1 MLFHT
6 EKRDW
11 AQDYIDKGIL
21 PGFSNMPS
29 YSGIGALRNSDVL
42 TAVSH
47 VASNVARFP
56 IVILDDDK
64 NAVKNI
70 KSVDYLL
77 NKHPNDMLS
86 AYHWRFLMTVNAILT
101 GDGFSR
107 IIRDPHT
114 KAPLEIQYFPPS
126 QTYIDDSD
134 VMNIKY
140 EFTPINQKG
149 GGQTI
154 VVPAEDVIHFMFFTY
169 DGIHGRSPLLS
180 LADEIG
186 LQDDGIKTLRR
197 FFKSGLKGGL
207 LKAKGK
213 LSPEARLKTRKDF
226 EYSQR
231 NSNAGSP
238 IIIDDRFE
246 YSPIEVDTN
255 VLQLINSNNY
265 STAQIAKA
273 LHIPAY
279 KLAVNSPNQ
288 SIKQLNEDFIT
299 SDLPYYFKPIA
310 SNLEMTMLTD
320 RQRHNCHIEF
330 DTRKETGMS
339 MDDVQK
345 GVTNNVI
352 TPNEG
357 RVRMG
362 LVKSDN
368 PDLDRFQSTLNTVFL
383 DKKEE
388 YQKQSTAKG
397 GGIDDK
403 RLGNSTVNDANS
415 DENGNWWR
423 WWTSNWRLCSQIQ

>member
-11 AQDYIDKGIL
+11 AQDYINQGIL
-21 PGFSNMPS
+21 PGFSNMPA

-134 VMNIKY
+134 VTNIKY

-149 GGQTI
+149 GGQII

-213 LSPEARLKTRKDF
+213 LSPEARLKTRKAF
-226 EYSQR
+226 EYAQA

-238 IIIDDRFE
+238 IVTDDTFD
-246 YSPIEVDTN
+246 YSPIEIDTN

-415 DENGNWWR
+415 DENGN
-423 WWTSNWRLCSQIQ
+423 

>member
-11 AQDYIDKGIL
+11 AQDYIDQGIL
-21 PGFSNMPS
+21 PGVSNMPS

-134 VMNIKY
+134 VTNIKY
-140 EFTPINQKG
+140 EFTPINQKD

-213 LSPEARLKTRKDF
+213 LSPEARLKTRKAF
-226 EYSQR
+226 EYAQA

-238 IIIDDRFE
+238 IVTDDTFD
-246 YSPIEVDTN
+246 YSPIEIDTN

-415 DENGNWWR
+415 DENGN
-423 WWTSNWRLCSQIQ
+423 

>member
-1 MLFHT
+1 MLFHTT

-11 AQDYIDKGIL
+11 ATDYIDQGII
-21 PGFSNMPS
+21 PGYSTLGS
-29 YSGIGALRNSDVL
+29 YTGVGALKNSDVL

-56 IVILDDDK
+56 IVILDDNK
-64 NAVKNI
+64 NEVKNI
-70 KSVDYLL
+70 KAVDYLL

-86 AYHWRFLMTVNAILT
+86 AYHWRFIMTVNAILT
-101 GDGFSR
+101 GDGFTR
-107 IIRDPHT
+107 IVRDPVN
-114 KAPLEIQYFPPS
+114 KSPLQLEYYPTS
-126 QTYIDDSD
+126 QTYIDYSD
-134 VMNIKY
+134 IKNIKY
-140 EFTPINQKG
+140 EFTQINGKG
-149 GGQTI
+149 NDRTI
-154 VVPAEDVIHFMFFTY
+154 VCPAEDVIHFMFFTY

-180 LADEIG
+180 LGDEIG

-197 FFKSGLKGGL
+197 FFKSGLKGGM

-213 LSPEARLKTRKDF
+213 LSAKGRREIRQQF
-226 EYSQR
+226 EYAQR
-231 NSNAGSP
+231 GSDAGSP
-238 IIIDDRFE
+238 IVTDDTFD

-265 STAQIAKA
+265 STSQIAKA

-288 SIKQLNEDFIT
+288 SIKQLNEDFIR

-310 SNLEMTMLTD
+310 SNIEMTMLTD

-330 DTRKETGMS
+330 DTRKETGLS

-345 GVTNNVI
+345 GVTNTLI

-357 RVRMG
+357 RVLAGM
-362 LVKSDN
+362 VKSDN
-368 PDLDRFQSTLNTVFL
+368 PDLDRYQSTLNTVFL

-388 YQKQSTAKG
+388 YQNNNVMKG
-397 GGIDDK
+397 GESHDDK
-403 RLGNSTVNDANS
+403 RFGNSSNDDAGS
-415 DENGNWWR
+415 DSGN
-423 WWTSNWRLCSQIQ
+423 NE

>member
-6 EKRDW
+6 SEKRDW
-11 AQDYIDKGIL
+11 AQDYIDQGII
-21 PGFSNMPS
+21 PGFSNMRS
-29 YSGIGALRNSDVL
+29 YVGIGALKNSDVL

-64 NAVKNI
+64 NAVKRI

-107 IIRDPHT
+107 IIRDPRDNS
-114 KAPLEIQYFPPS
+114 PLELQYFPPS

-134 VMNIKY
+134 VTNIKY
-140 EFTPINQKG
+140 EFTPVNQRDG
-149 GGQTI
+149 GRTI
-154 VVPAEDVIHFMFFTY
+154 VVPADDVIHFMFFTY

-213 LSPEARLKTRKDF
+213 LSPEARLKTRKEF

-403 RLGNSTVNDANS
+403 RLGNSTVDDANS
-415 DENGNWWR
+415 DES
-423 WWTSNWRLCSQIQ
+423 SN

>member
-11 AQDYIDKGIL
+11 AQDYIDQGIL

-134 VMNIKY
+134 VTNIKY
-140 EFTPINQKG
+140 EFTPINQKD

-213 LSPEARLKTRKDF
+213 LSPEARLKTRQAF
-226 EYSQR
+226 EYAQA

-238 IIIDDRFE
+238 IVTDDTFD
-246 YSPIEVDTN
+246 YSPIEIDTN

-339 MDDVQK
+339 MDDVQN

-415 DENGNWWR
+415 DENGN
-423 WWTSNWRLCSQIQ
+423 

>member
-11 AQDYIDKGIL
+11 AQDYIDQGIL

-56 IVILDDDK
+56 IIILDDDK

-134 VMNIKY
+134 VTNIKY

-213 LSPEARLKTRKDF
+213 LSPEARLKTRKAF
-226 EYSQR
+226 EYAQA

-238 IIIDDRFE
+238 IVTDDTFD
-246 YSPIEVDTN
+246 YSPIEIDTN

-310 SNLEMTMLTD
+310 GNLEMTMLTD

-415 DENGNWWR
+415 DEKGN
-423 WWTSNWRLCSQIQ
+423 

>member
-11 AQDYIDKGIL
+11 AQDYIDQGIL
-21 PGFSNMPS
+21 PGVSNMPS

-114 KAPLEIQYFPPS
+114 KVPLEIQYFPPS

-213 LSPEARLKTRKDF
+213 LSPEARLKTRKAF
-226 EYSQR
+226 EYAQA

-238 IIIDDRFE
+238 IVTDDTFD
-246 YSPIEVDTN
+246 YSPIEIDTN

-415 DENGNWWR
+415 DENGN
-423 WWTSNWRLCSQIQ
+423 

>member
-11 AQDYIDKGIL
+11 AQNYIDQGIL

-134 VMNIKY
+134 VTNIKY

-213 LSPEARLKTRKDF
+213 LSPEARLKTRKAF
-226 EYSQR
+226 EYAQA

-238 IIIDDRFE
+238 IVTDDTFD
-246 YSPIEVDTN
+246 YSPIEIDTN

-397 GGIDDK
+397 GGINDK
-403 RLGNSTVNDANS
+403 RLGNSTVDDANS
-415 DENGNWWR
+415 DESGN
-423 WWTSNWRLCSQIQ
+423 

>member
-11 AQDYIDKGIL
+11 AQDYIDQGIL

-134 VMNIKY
+134 VTNIKY
-140 EFTPINQKG
+140 EFTPINQKA

-213 LSPEARLKTRKDF
+213 LSPEARLKTRKAF
-226 EYSQR
+226 EYAQA

-238 IIIDDRFE
+238 IVTDDTFD
-246 YSPIEVDTN
+246 YSPIEIDTN

-403 RLGNSTVNDANS
+403 RLGNSTIDDANS
-415 DENGNWWR
+415 DESDN
-423 WWTSNWRLCSQIQ
+423 

>member
-11 AQDYIDKGIL
+11 AQDYIDQGIF

-134 VMNIKY
+134 VTNIKY

-169 DGIHGRSPLLS
+169 DGIYGRSPLLS

-213 LSPEARLKTRKDF
+213 LSPEARLKTRKAF
-226 EYSQR
+226 EYAQA

-238 IIIDDRFE
+238 IVTDDTFD
-246 YSPIEVDTN
+246 YSPIEIDTN

-397 GGIDDK
+397 GAIDDK
-403 RLGNSTVNDANS
+403 RLGNSTIDDANS
-415 DENGNWWR
+415 DESGN
-423 WWTSNWRLCSQIQ
+423 

>member
-11 AQDYIDKGIL
+11 AQDYIDQGIL

-107 IIRDPHT
+107 IIHDPHT
-114 KAPLEIQYFPPS
+114 KVPLEIQYFPPS

-134 VMNIKY
+134 VTNIKY

-213 LSPEARLKTRKDF
+213 LSPEARLKTRKAF
-226 EYSQR
+226 EYAQA

-238 IIIDDRFE
+238 IVTDDTFD
-246 YSPIEVDTN
+246 YSPIEIDTN

-415 DENGNWWR
+415 DENGN
-423 WWTSNWRLCSQIQ
+423 

>member
-11 AQDYIDKGIL
+11 AQDYIDQGIL
-21 PGFSNMPS
+21 PGVSNMPS

-134 VMNIKY
+134 VTNIKY

-213 LSPEARLKTRKDF
+213 LSPEARLKTRKAF
-226 EYSQR
+226 EYAQA

-238 IIIDDRFE
+238 IVTDDTFD
-246 YSPIEVDTN
+246 YSPIEIDTN

-397 GGIDDK
+397 GAIDDK
-403 RLGNSTVNDANS
+403 RLGNSTIDDANS
-415 DENGNWWR
+415 DESGN
-423 WWTSNWRLCSQIQ
+423 

>member
-6 EKRDW
+6 EKREW
-11 AQDYIDKGIL
+11 AQDYIDQGIL

-56 IVILDDDK
+56 IVILDDGK

-213 LSPEARLKTRKDF
+213 LSPEARLKTRKAF
-226 EYSQR
+226 EYAQA

-238 IIIDDRFE
+238 IVTDDTFD
-246 YSPIEVDTN
+246 YSPIEIDTN

-415 DENGNWWR
+415 DENGN
-423 WWTSNWRLCSQIQ
+423 

>member
-11 AQDYIDKGIL
+11 AQDYIDQGIL
-21 PGFSNMPS
+21 PGVSNMPS

-56 IVILDDDK
+56 IVILDDGK

-134 VMNIKY
+134 VTNIKY

-213 LSPEARLKTRKDF
+213 LSPEARLKTRKAF
-226 EYSQR
+226 EYAQA

-238 IIIDDRFE
+238 IVTDDTFD
-246 YSPIEVDTN
+246 YSPIEIDTN

-415 DENGNWWR
+415 DENGN
-423 WWTSNWRLCSQIQ
+423 

>member
-11 AQDYIDKGIL
+11 AQDYIDQGIL
-21 PGFSNMPS
+21 PGVSNMPS

-114 KAPLEIQYFPPS
+114 KVPLEIQYFPPS

-134 VMNIKY
+134 VTNIKY

-213 LSPEARLKTRKDF
+213 LSPEARLKTRKAF
-226 EYSQR
+226 EYAQA

-238 IIIDDRFE
+238 IVTDDTFD
-246 YSPIEVDTN
+246 YSPIEIDTN

-403 RLGNSTVNDANS
+403 RLGNSTVNDADS
-415 DENGNWWR
+415 DENGN
-423 WWTSNWRLCSQIQ
+423 

>member
-11 AQDYIDKGIL
+11 AQDYIDQGIL

-64 NAVKNI
+64 NAVKSI

-134 VMNIKY
+134 VTNIKY

-154 VVPAEDVIHFMFFTY
+154 IVPAEDVIHFMFFTY

-213 LSPEARLKTRKDF
+213 LSPEARLKTRKAF
-226 EYSQR
+226 EYAQA

-238 IIIDDRFE
+238 IVTDDTFD
-246 YSPIEVDTN
+246 YSPIEIDTN

-403 RLGNSTVNDANS
+403 RLGNSTIDDANS
-415 DENGNWWR
+415 DESGN
-423 WWTSNWRLCSQIQ
+423 

>member
-11 AQDYIDKGIL
+11 AQDYIDQGIL

-107 IIRDPHT
+107 IIPDPHT

-134 VMNIKY
+134 VTNIKY
-140 EFTPINQKG
+140 EFTPINQKD

-213 LSPEARLKTRKDF
+213 LSPEARLKTRQAF
-226 EYSQR
+226 EYAQA

-238 IIIDDRFE
+238 IVTDDTFD
-246 YSPIEVDTN
+246 YSPIEIDTN

-415 DENGNWWR
+415 DENGN
-423 WWTSNWRLCSQIQ
+423 

>member
-11 AQDYIDKGIL
+11 AQDYIDQGIL

-134 VMNIKY
+134 VTNIKY
-140 EFTPINQKG
+140 EFTLINQKG

-397 GGIDDK
+397 GGINDK
-403 RLGNSTVNDANS
+403 RLGNSTVDDANS
-415 DENGNWWR
+415 DESGN
-423 WWTSNWRLCSQIQ
+423 

>member
-11 AQDYIDKGIL
+11 AQDYIDQGIL
-21 PGFSNMPS
+21 PGVSNMPS

-114 KAPLEIQYFPPS
+114 KVPLEIQYFPPS

-134 VMNIKY
+134 LTNIKY

-213 LSPEARLKTRKDF
+213 LSPEARLKTRKAF
-226 EYSQR
+226 EYAQA

-238 IIIDDRFE
+238 IVTDDTFD
-246 YSPIEVDTN
+246 YSPIEIDTN

-415 DENGNWWR
+415 DENGN
-423 WWTSNWRLCSQIQ
+423 

>member
-11 AQDYIDKGIL
+11 AQDYIDQGIL

-134 VMNIKY
+134 VTNIKY

-213 LSPEARLKTRKDF
+213 LSPEARLKTRQAF
-226 EYSQR
+226 EYAQA

-238 IIIDDRFE
+238 IVTDDTFD
-246 YSPIEVDTN
+246 YSPIEIDTN

-339 MDDVQK
+339 MDDIQK

-415 DENGNWWR
+415 DENGN
-423 WWTSNWRLCSQIQ
+423 

>member
-11 AQDYIDKGIL
+11 AQDYIDQGIL

-134 VMNIKY
+134 VTNIKY

-213 LSPEARLKTRKDF
+213 LSPEARLKTRQAF
-226 EYSQR
+226 EYAQA

-238 IIIDDRFE
+238 IVTDDTFD
-246 YSPIEVDTN
+246 YSPIEIDTN

-415 DENGNWWR
+415 DENGN
-423 WWTSNWRLCSQIQ
+423 

>member
-11 AQDYIDKGIL
+11 AQDYIDQGIL

-134 VMNIKY
+134 VTNIKY

-213 LSPEARLKTRKDF
+213 LSPEARLKTRKAF
-226 EYSQR
+226 EYAQA

-238 IIIDDRFE
+238 IVTDDTFD
-246 YSPIEVDTN
+246 YSPIEIDTN

-415 DENGNWWR
+415 DENGN
-423 WWTSNWRLCSQIQ
+423 

>member
-11 AQDYIDKGIL
+11 AQDYIDQGIL
-21 PGFSNMPS
+21 PGVSNMPS

-114 KAPLEIQYFPPS
+114 KVPLEIQYFPPS

-134 VMNIKY
+134 VTNIKY

-213 LSPEARLKTRKDF
+213 LSPEARLKTRKAF
-226 EYSQR
+226 EYAQA

-238 IIIDDRFE
+238 IVTDDTFD
-246 YSPIEVDTN
+246 YSPIEIDTN

-339 MDDVQK
+339 MNDVQK

-415 DENGNWWR
+415 DENGN
-423 WWTSNWRLCSQIQ
+423 

>member
-11 AQDYIDKGIL
+11 AQDYIDQGIL

-134 VMNIKY
+134 VTNIKY

-197 FFKSGLKGGL
+197 FFKLGLKGGL

-213 LSPEARLKTRKDF
+213 LSPEARLKTRKAF
-226 EYSQR
+226 EYAQA

-238 IIIDDRFE
+238 IVTDDTFD
-246 YSPIEVDTN
+246 YSPIEIDTN

-403 RLGNSTVNDANS
+403 RLGNSTVNDVNS
-415 DENGNWWR
+415 DENGN
-423 WWTSNWRLCSQIQ
+423 

>member
-11 AQDYIDKGIL
+11 AQDYIDQGIL

-169 DGIHGRSPLLS
+169 DGIHGQSPLLS

-415 DENGNWWR
+415 DENGN
-423 WWTSNWRLCSQIQ
+423 

>member
-11 AQDYIDKGIL
+11 AQDYIDQGIL

-134 VMNIKY
+134 VTNIKY
-140 EFTPINQKG
+140 EFTPINQKD

-213 LSPEARLKTRKDF
+213 LSPEARLKTRQAF
-226 EYSQR
+226 EYAQA

-238 IIIDDRFE
+238 IVTDDTFD
-246 YSPIEVDTN
+246 YSPIEIDTN

-357 RVRMG
+357 RIRMG

-415 DENGNWWR
+415 DENGN
-423 WWTSNWRLCSQIQ
+423 

>member
-11 AQDYIDKGIL
+11 AQDYIDQGIL

-29 YSGIGALRNSDVL
+29 YSGIGALINSDVL

-134 VMNIKY
+134 VTNIKY

-213 LSPEARLKTRKDF
+213 LSPEARLKTRKAF
-226 EYSQR
+226 EYAQA

-238 IIIDDRFE
+238 IVTDDTFD
-246 YSPIEVDTN
+246 YSPIEIDTN

-397 GGIDDK
+397 GAIDDK

-415 DENGNWWR
+415 DENGN
-423 WWTSNWRLCSQIQ
+423 

>member
-11 AQDYIDKGIL
+11 AQDYIDQGIL
-21 PGFSNMPS
+21 PGVSNMPS

-114 KAPLEIQYFPPS
+114 KVPLEIQYFPPS

-134 VMNIKY
+134 VTNIKY

-213 LSPEARLKTRKDF
+213 LSPEARLKTRKAF
-226 EYSQR
+226 EYAQA

-238 IIIDDRFE
+238 IVTDDTFD
-246 YSPIEVDTN
+246 YSPIEIDTN

-273 LHIPAY
+273 LHIPEY

-415 DENGNWWR
+415 DENGN
-423 WWTSNWRLCSQIQ
+423 

>member
-1 MLFHT
+1 
-6 EKRDW
+6 
-11 AQDYIDKGIL
+11 
-21 PGFSNMPS
+21 MPS

-154 VVPAEDVIHFMFFTY
+154 VVTAEDVIHFMFFTY

-415 DENGNWWR
+415 DENGN
-423 WWTSNWRLCSQIQ
+423 